1 MITKNLHITG
11 KDGFTIVEL
20 LVVIVII
27 GIVSGVAIQSFD
39 QLRKRNIND
48 CAQKLA
54 ADIRH
59 ARAVAMNGGS
69 RAQVVIT
76 DDGTMKNFGSG
87 QSSLWMS
94 FTPATPVTAVTP
106 SFVPGN
112 KVLSTSSCAS
122 NITIEAGAA
131 ATLLPICPAGVAA
144 ASNRCMWFTSTGS
157 LKESAVDKSIIITSA
172 SNNSYKARVYITSLT
187 GFVRVQ
193 SCSVT
198 ATADCTLDSQWID
211 IL

>member
-11 KDGFTIVEL
+11 TDGFTIVEL
-20 LVVIVII
+20 LVVVVII
-27 GIVSGVAIQSFD
+27 GILSGVAIQSFD

-76 DDGTMKNFGSG
+76 DDGSMKNFGSG
-87 QSSLWMS
+87 QNSLWMS
-94 FTPATPVTAVTP
+94 FAPTTPVTPVTS
-106 SFVPGN
+106 SFVAGN
-112 KVLSTSSCAS
+112 IVLSTSSCAS
-122 NITIEAGAA
+122 NITIENGAS
-131 ATLLPICPAGVAA
+131 ATLLPTCPAGVAA
-144 ASNRCMWFTSTGS
+144 ATNRCMWFTSTGS
-157 LKESAVDKSIIITSA
+157 LKESAVDKSIIITST

-187 GFVRVQ
+187 GLTRVQ

-198 ATADCTLDSQWID
+198 ATVNCSLDSHWSD